1 MHVQPQYNPR
11 IVPGVLSLVA
21 IVAISVF
28 QNAFIGVDA
37 NFLQMSEEQAQS
49 LMQQMQALE
58 AFLSDVMQREESVM
72 RLLQE
77 AASAIESIKN
87 LGGDSASET
96 LVPVGLGA
104 YVKAKIEPNQ
114 KVVVHI
120 GAGASI
126 EQDRDS
132 AINYVESR
140 IKELEI
146 VLQQLAA
153 QRQEASMRLEQGQ
166 QEMNRLIQASRGST
180 Q

>member
-1 MHVQPQYNPR
+1 
-11 IVPGVLSLVA
+11 
-21 IVAISVF
+21 
-28 QNAFIGVDA
+28 
-37 NFLQMSEEQAQS
+37 MSEEQAQA
-49 LMQQMQALE
+49 LMQQLQALE
-58 AFLSDVMQREESVM
+58 GYLADVLQREESVM

-77 AASAIESIKN
+77 ASSAIESIKSI
-87 LGGDSASET
+87 GGDAASET
-96 LVPVGLGA
+96 LVPVGMGA

-114 KVVVHI
+114 KVVVHV
-120 GAGASI
+120 GAGTSI

-153 QRQEASMRLEQGQ
+153 QRQEVSLRLEQGQ
-166 QEMNRLIQASRGST
+166 QEMNKLIQSSRGST

>member
-1 MHVQPQYNPR
+1 
-11 IVPGVLSLVA
+11 
-21 IVAISVF
+21 
-28 QNAFIGVDA
+28 
-37 NFLQMSEEQAQS
+37 MSEEQAQA
-49 LMQQMQALE
+49 LMQQLQALE
-58 AFLSDVMQREESVM
+58 GYLTDVMQREESVM

-77 AASAIESIKN
+77 ASSAIESIKSI
-87 LGGDSASET
+87 GGDAASET
-96 LVPVGLGA
+96 LVPVGMGA

-114 KVVVHI
+114 NVVVHI
-120 GAGASI
+120 GAGTSI

-153 QRQEASMRLEQGQ
+153 QRQEVSLRLEQGQ
-166 QEMNRLIQASRGST
+166 QEMNKLIQSSHGST

>member
-1 MHVQPQYNPR
+1 
-11 IVPGVLSLVA
+11 
-21 IVAISVF
+21 
-28 QNAFIGVDA
+28 
-37 NFLQMSEEQAQS
+37 MSEEQAQA

-58 AFLSDVMQREESVM
+58 GYLSDVLQREESVM
-72 RLLQE
+72 RLLHE
-77 AASAIESIKN
+77 ATGAIESIKAIGA
-87 LGGDSASET
+87 GGDGET
-96 LVPVGLGA
+96 LVPVGMGA
-104 YVKAKIEPNQ
+104 YVKAKVEPDQ
-114 KVVVHI
+114 KILVHV

-153 QRQEASMRLEQGQ
+153 QRQEVSQRLEQGQ
-166 QEMNRLIQASRGST
+166 QEMNRLIQSSRGST